1 MPSKLANSITY
12 RFNVLYDYNAAR
24 KAWSAADAAADK
36 QCWDVMEGELL
47 VNVTDAQ
54 SHYKQ
59 RPRMACLTNTAG
71 LNKGQ
76 DWKFAGI
83 SLGNM
88 SHNDR
93 MMPQG
98 FAAAREGTFSITHTG
113 AQHIQAGQDVYAYID
128 NNNTAAHNIRGVPRD
143 KKLLVTCNASCA
155 GRKNARHVGK
165 ALSTAQQGQ
174 LFDILVC

>member
-1 MPSKLANSITY
+1 MQSRLANSITY
-12 RFNVLYDYNAAR
+12 RFNVLYDYNTARQKWKGAAE
-24 KAWSAADAAADK
+24 K

-47 VNVTDAQ
+47 FNVTDAK

-59 RPRMACLTNTAG
+59 RPRMACLSNTEG
-71 LNKGQ
+71 VDNSKP
-76 DWKFAGI
+76 WKFAGI

-113 AQHIQAGQDVYAYID
+113 TGSIEAGQDVYAYID
-128 NNNTAAHNIRGVPRD
+128 NNNNEAAHNIRGVPND
-143 KKLLVTCNASCA
+143 KKLLVTCSASNV
-155 GRKNARHVGK
+155 GPNARHVGK
-165 ALSTAQQGQ
+165 ALSTAQRGQ
-174 LFDILVC
+174 RLDILVC